1 MSALLAGWAGSTTSG
16 VIAELV
22 GHSLSERS
30 DRAKHV
36 REGRKTIAAELVAPL
51 RELQCL
57 LRRYGVEDVGREEV
71 QTVCENWSLAI
82 EDQGHRLPWEWRH
95 VPRNVKEAVGTVF
108 GGVAYIHADPGAKNM
123 EFGEPHAM
131 WQEFAVDYLE
141 DVAVKLLKWGD
152 SVRGVSIVE
161 EHYDAWLAR
170 TGRRDPYGTVAASS
184 AVRSPSRSEPQ
195 RGHSPRGR
203 RFERPAAADS

>member
-1 MSALLAGWAGSTTSG
+1 MSG
-16 VIAELV
+16 VVAELV
-22 GHSLSERS
+22 GHSLSGRS
-30 DRAKHV
+30 ERAKHV
-36 REGRKTIAAELVAPL
+36 REDRRAIAAELVAPV
-51 RELQCL
+51 RELQSL

-71 QTVCENWSLAI
+71 QAACENWSLAL
-82 EDQGHRLPWEWRH
+82 EGQGHRLPWEWRH

-108 GGVAYIHADPGAKNM
+108 GGVAYIHTDPNATKM
-123 EFGEPHAM
+123 EFGEPHEM

-141 DVAVKLLKWGD
+141 VVAVKLLKWGD

-184 AVRSPSRSEPQ
+184 AVRSPSRSGPH
-195 RGHSPRGR
+195 RGRAPRGR
-203 RFERPAAADS
+203 HFDRLAAADT